1 MRLWSITLI
10 LVCLTPPLIWS
21 AQSYAHRR
29 RTRGALRVVAVRPD
43 AALAAE
49 GQG

>member
-10 LVCLTPPLIWS
+10 LVCLTPALIWS

-29 RTRGALRVVAVRPD
+29 RTRGALRGAVLRP
-43 AALAAE
+43 AAE
-49 GQG
+49 RQG